1 MPARGV
7 RSLRTFLECWR
18 PALTA
23 PSFERFLVL
32 FAGWVVTSGTHAVT
46 EALVMTAVA
55 GLAHHEA
62 FHRFFSRGSWDPD
75 EVGRLLFHKLLPLVP
90 QGRPIPAVIDDTL
103 APKKGPHVFGIAS
116 HIDSV
121 RSTKSRKV
129 FSFGHCWVVLSI
141 LVKLPFSSR
150 AWALPVLF
158 RLYRSKKQC
167 AQAGDECRKK
177 TQLAREMV
185 DLLAG
190 WVGER
195 VIHLSGDVAYCCDTL
210 TARLPINVLLT
221 GAMRLDAVLNA
232 PFDPNAKTA
241 RGRPRKKGDLLPKP
255 KDLAEDATV
264 PWGTCTADLNG
275 KPKVVQFKTFNG
287 CWLRACG
294 PRLLK
299 IVVVRCVEGTIPFRV
314 FFSMDPTLTVPELL
328 GIYSRRWSIEI
339 LFRELKQ
346 LFGFAD
352 SSARKKAAVLRV
364 APFVGLCY
372 TTLVLW
378 CSSSADALKLA
389 APPPR
394 PWYRH
399 KHNLSAA
406 DILRAARRVTGHE
419 PLTRSTLKISD
430 LTKPRKQPNT
440 RQRTLE
446 FSP

>member
-1 MPARGV
+1 MPARGL
-7 RSLRTFLECWR
+7 RSLRTFLQCWR

-23 PSFERFLVL
+23 PGFERFLVL
-32 FAGWVVTSGTHAVT
+32 FAGWVVTAGTHAVT

-55 GLAHHEA
+55 GLTHHEA
-62 FHRFFSRGSWDPD
+62 FHRFFSRGTWDPD
-75 EVGRLLFHKLLPLVP
+75 TVGRLLFHKLLPLVP

-116 HIDSV
+116 HIDAV
-121 RSTKSRKV
+121 RSTKNRKV

-158 RLYRSKKQC
+158 RLYRSKKEC
-167 AQAGDECRKK
+167 AQAGDECRRK

-195 VIHLSGDVAYCCDTL
+195 VIHLTGDVAYCCDTL
-210 TARLPINVLLT
+210 TAGLPINVLLT
-221 GAMRLDAVLNA
+221 GAMRLDAVLHA
-232 PFDPNAKTA
+232 PLDPNAATA
-241 RGRPRKKGDLLPKP
+241 RGRPRKKGNLLPKP
-255 KDLAEDATV
+255 RTLAENVAV
-264 PWGTCTADLNG
+264 PWESCEADLNG
-275 KPKVVQFKTFNG
+275 KLRVVQFKAFTG
-287 CWLRACG
+287 LWHRACG
-294 PRLLK
+294 ARLLK
-299 IVVVRCVEGTIPFRV
+299 IVVVRCLDGTIPFRV
-314 FFSMDPTLTVPELL
+314 FFSMDTTLTVPELL
-328 GIYSRRWSIEI
+328 GVYSRRWSIEV

-399 KHNLSAA
+399 KRNLSAA
-406 DILRAARRVTGHE
+406 DLLRAARRATGHE
-419 PLTRSTLKISD
+419 PLTRSPFKTSNFAH
-430 LTKPRKQPNT
+430 PRRHRDT
-440 RQRTLE
+440 RQRALA